1 VTPLSV
7 NRYPQYIAAGG
18 RVRGAEEG
26 GSCDSQPVG
35 TLGARKHFGLMA
47 KYPTNPKPVEPAES
61 PQPDPQPYKDPVKEP
76 PFDPPDERPLIDPQ
90 PPDADKPRM

>member
-1 VTPLSV
+1 
-7 NRYPQYIAAGG
+7 
-18 RVRGAEEG
+18 
-26 GSCDSQPVG
+26 
-35 TLGARKHFGLMA
+35 MA
-47 KYPTNPKPVEPAES
+47 KYPSSPKPGEPGKS